1 MTITENKLRQ
11 IVRQEIK
18 LVFESRQPTEDL
30 AELYL
35 KLDKL
40 LSFHFGGEQE
50 EQTLSFLNNEMIPT
64 LNVLIS
70 IINNVDLNRLNEVF
84 KFLNYLKREPKR
96 KTNFF
101 DKTKLQLAV
110 QNVNNKLE
118 ELENTIFDKRVNKD
132 KEYEKFHN
140 SVILPQIKML
150 SDKISELISSN
161 TRFPQPNPQRTK
173 RDLLKRLKRRY
184 WWWQFLNTD

>member
-184 WWWQFLNTD
+184 